1 MEKTTHV
8 RFAVTGLRTQIP
20 GPIGWIMRK
29 ATTTK
34 RAPVSP
40 LTSSRAIAVEWRR
53 SGIVSDPCHAI
64 VAAKQRYRDSAELC
78 SGDPVDVAHLEA
90 HGANRVAELALNA
103 PLILQILQEVG
114 ARAVAVLAKF
124 LCSRCA
130 ESLITGDYIGASVSF
145 LDYWGVWIR
154 VAFRSRTEPAD
165 AADVQSID

>member
-1 MEKTTHV
+1 
-8 RFAVTGLRTQIP
+8 
-20 GPIGWIMRK
+20 MRK

-40 LTSSRAIAVEWRR
+40 LRSSCAIAGQWRR

-64 VAAKQRYRDSAELC
+64 VAAKQRYCDSAGLC

-90 HGANRVAELALNA
+90 HGANRVAELALNE
-103 PLILQILQEVG
+103 PLFLQILQEVG

-130 ESLITGDYIGASVSF
+130 ESLITGDYIGA
-145 LDYWGVWIR
+145 
-154 VAFRSRTEPAD
+154 
-165 AADVQSID
+165 